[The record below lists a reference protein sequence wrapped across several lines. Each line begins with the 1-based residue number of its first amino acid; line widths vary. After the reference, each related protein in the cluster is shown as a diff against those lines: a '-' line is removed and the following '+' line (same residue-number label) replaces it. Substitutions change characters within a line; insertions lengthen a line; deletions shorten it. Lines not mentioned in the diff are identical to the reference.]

1 LHRERPRGEKGRR
14 VRLRDKVALVT
25 GGGSGIGRAIA
36 LRFASEG
43 ASVVVA
49 GRRREPLDETVALM
63 GGTGGRGM
71 ARPCDVADVTRVRA
85 LVEAVVDS
93 HGRLDV
99 LVNDAARSRPAT
111 PVPETVADLPEDWWH
126 ATLDVNLT
134 GCFLCC
140 KYALQAMLA
149 TGGGCIIN
157 VASTSGIAGNTNQ
170 GAYVASKHGLVGLT
184 RAIALDYAAYHVR
197 ANAICPGFIETAR
210 SLHFSETVRG
220 EGWRARKLAEIPLGR
235 FGQPEDVAA
244 LAAFLASD
252 DATYITGAVIPIDGG
267 TAARRG

>member
-1 LHRERPRGEKGRR
+1 M
-14 VRLRDKVALVT
+14 RLRDKVALVT

-43 ASVVVA
+43 ATVVVA
-49 GRRREPLDETVALM
+49 GRRPEPLDETVALI
-63 GGTGGRGM
+63 GAAGGRG
-71 ARPCDVADVTRVRA
+71 AAHRCDVADVTQVRG
-85 LVEAVVDS
+85 LVESIVAQQ
-93 HGRLDV
+93 GRLDV

-111 PVPETVADLPEDWWH
+111 PVPETVADLSEDWWH

-140 KYALQAMLA
+140 KYALPAMLA
-149 TGGGCIIN
+149 VGGGCIIN

-184 RAIALDYAAYHVR
+184 RAIALDYAGRNVR

-210 SLHFSETVRG
+210 SVHFSETVRG
-220 EGWRARKLAEIPLGR
+220 AGWRERKLAEIPLGR

-252 DATYITGAVIPIDGG
+252 DAAYITGAVIPIDGG